1 MDFHTADAERVRI
14 DSSGNVGINTT
25 SPRALF
31 DVRGSSTF
39 GGGQISEK
47 INISSTAL
55 NAGTDIDLDEGMV
68 HYRSTVLGAATV
80 KPNITSSVGIN
91 TALKIGESIAVTI
104 ITAVNSTS
112 NYVNALTIDHA
123 DVTESW
129 IGGSAPSAGGGSGYD
144 IYAFNILKT
153 ANATYIVIGNHT
165 MTSA

>member
-1 MDFHTADAERVRI
+1 MN
-14 DSSGNVGINTT
+14 SS
-25 SPRALF
+25 
-31 DVRGSSTF
+31 
-39 GGGQISEK
+39 
-47 INISSTAL
+47 
-55 NAGTDIDLDEGMV
+55 TDIDLDEGMV
-68 HYRSTVLGAATV
+68 HYRSANLGAATV

>member
-1 MDFHTADAERVRI
+1 MAVSA
-14 DSSGNVGINTT
+14 S
-25 SPRALF
+25 ALN
-31 DVRGSSTF
+31 SSTD
-39 GGGQISEK
+39 
-47 INISSTAL
+47 IN
-55 NAGTDIDLDEGMV
+55 LDEGMV
-68 HYRSTVLGAATV
+68 HYRSANLGAATV